1 MKTKKEIIN
10 KHFKINED
18 WIQKSNQNLVMDLL
32 RKQFKTN
39 KSK

>member
-1 MKTKKEIIN
+1 MRENKKITP

-32 RKQFKTN
+32 RKQFKTK
-39 KSK
+39 KS